1 MKLGGRVVDKAIV
14 MNLITNII
22 DTLLIFYFVKRV
34 FKKETSDKVSSI
46 ILISCLIA
54 LNTYINS
61 SLGLANLLGFISILI
76 ISSII
81 FSFILDLK
89 VLKTL
94 YYVII
99 ASLIMFIIEM
109 ITINSII
116 IIAKVPSSMIYEIN
130 IYRISAIII
139 SKFIMFLF
147 TIFSVGRIKI
157 NKEFKIEEEKPIVI
171 VTLFN
176 VIIVY
181 MTFILYKYLDYEDKY
196 TNYLLI
202 GVSLGAV
209 IFSWLIF
216 SITKRIVYQSQQE
229 IIFRLKEDEIRKN
242 DFYIKNMED
251 ILTTIK
257 GQRHDMNNHLN
268 TIYGLME
275 TENFNEAKIYI
286 SSLNQSISFINEII
300 ETNNPTISSLL
311 NIKNSRAIKN
321 KIKFKLEINIPR
333 NINIKDVDISIV
345 LNNLIDNALE
355 ACEAVDENKRLIDL
369 KMNIKDSYLII
380 MIKNSKDQ
388 NVKVEME
395 SIFADYT
402 TKENHGNHGLGLKN
416 VKLIVNKYDGL
427 INIKDEG
434 DMFAVNVAL
443 LIE

>member
-1 MKLGGRVVDKAIV
+1 MDKSII
-14 MNLITNII
+14 MNFTTNII

-34 FKKETSDKVSSI
+34 FRKDISDKVNSI
-46 ILISCLIA
+46 ILISCLIS

-61 SLGLANLLGFISILI
+61 SLGLASILGFISILI

-89 VLKTL
+89 VLNTL

-99 ASLIMFIIEM
+99 ASLIMFIIEI

-116 IIAKVPSSMIYEIN
+116 IIAKVPSTMIYEIN

-139 SKFIMFLF
+139 SKIVMFLF
-147 TIFSVGRIKI
+147 IIFSVGKIKI
-157 NKEFKIEEEKPIVI
+157 NKEFKIEEEMPIII

-181 MTFILYKYLDYEDKY
+181 MTFILYKYLEYEDRY
-196 TNYLLI
+196 GNLLLI
-202 GVSLGAV
+202 GMSLGAV

-216 SITKRIVYQSQQE
+216 SITKKIVYQSQQE

-242 DFYIKNMED
+242 DFYIKNMRD
-251 ILTTIK
+251 MLTTIK

-286 SSLNQSISFINEII
+286 SNLNQGISFINEII

-311 NIKNSRAIKN
+311 SIKNSKAIKK

-333 NINIKDVDISIV
+333 NINIKDVDLSIV

-355 ACEAVDENKRLIDL
+355 ACETVDEDKRLIDF
-369 KMNIKDSYLII
+369 KMNVKDSYLII
-380 MIKNSKDQ
+380 MIKNSKDE
-388 NVKVEME
+388 NVAVNTE
-395 SIFADYT
+395 SIFDGYT
-402 TKENHGNHGLGLKN
+402 TKENRSNHGLGLKN
-416 VKLIVNKYDGL
+416 VKLIVDKYDGL

-434 DMFAVNVAL
+434 DIFVVNVAL
-443 LIE
+443 LIEE

>member
-1 MKLGGRVVDKAIV
+1 
-14 MNLITNII
+14 
-22 DTLLIFYFVKRV
+22 
-34 FKKETSDKVSSI
+34 
-46 ILISCLIA
+46 
-54 LNTYINS
+54 
-61 SLGLANLLGFISILI
+61 
-76 ISSII
+76 
-81 FSFILDLK
+81 
-89 VLKTL
+89 
-94 YYVII
+94 
-99 ASLIMFIIEM
+99 MFIIEM

-286 SSLNQSISFINEII
+286 SNLNQSISFINEII

>member
-416 VKLIVNKYDGL
+416 VKLIVDKYDGL

>member
-286 SSLNQSISFINEII
+286 SNLNQSISFINEII

-416 VKLIVNKYDGL
+416 VKLIVDKYDGL

>member
-1 MKLGGRVVDKAIV
+1 MKLGGRVVDKSII
-14 MNLITNII
+14 MNFTTNII
-22 DTLLIFYFVKRV
+22 DSLLIFYFIKRV
-34 FKKETSDKVSSI
+34 FKKDISDKVNSI
-46 ILISCLIA
+46 ILISCLIS

-61 SLGLANLLGFISILI
+61 SLGLANILGFISILI

-89 VLKTL
+89 VLNTL

-116 IIAKVPSSMIYEIN
+116 IIAKIPSSMIYEIN

-139 SKFIMFLF
+139 SKFMMFLF

-196 TNYLLI
+196 TNLLLI
-202 GVSLGAV
+202 GMSLGAV

-216 SITKRIVYQSQQE
+216 SITKKIVYQSQQE

-242 DFYIKNMED
+242 DFYIKNMSD
-251 ILTTIK
+251 MLITIK

-286 SSLNQSISFINEII
+286 SNLNQSVSFINEII

-311 NIKNSRAIKN
+311 NIKNSKAIKN

-333 NINIKDVDISIV
+333 NINIKDVDLSII

-355 ACEAVDENKRLIDL
+355 ACESVDENKRLIDF
-369 KMNIKDSYLII
+369 KMNVKDSYLII
-380 MIKNSKDQ
+380 MIKNSKDE
-388 NVKVEME
+388 NVAVDTE
-395 SIFADYT
+395 SIFDGYT
-402 TKENHGNHGLGLKN
+402 TKENHSNHGLGLKN
-416 VKLIVNKYDGL
+416 VKLIVDKYDGL

-434 DMFAVNVAL
+434 DIFVVSVAL
-443 LIE
+443 LNE